1 MMKFKKVIALFL
13 TLILVLS
20 LAPLSMV
27 VEAKKPNQSS
37 SLETATATVERAELH
52 RTWDYVNLAQKEI
65 DNLGN
70 SKAVRASKDD
80 LQNRLNVVKNE
91 LILKA
96 SEQTKVTEEKPINDE
111 PKEETT
117 VEPITE
123 ESKEATPVEPITEEP
138 KEETPV
144 VEPAPSKEVKE
155 PIYHV
160 VKSGDTLWLI
170 SLAYG
175 VSVTEIKEL
184 NNLTSD
190 MIFVGQVLLII
201 AGNEVEEEI
210 KDEKNPAQD
219 LMILGFYT
227 KYWNNDLVSY
237 QSLTAKHEFM
247 NTIATASLDVNYDG
261 SITGFI
267 PHEALDFSKGH
278 DVFTYATFQNHFDP
292 NLTRAIFTNS
302 PLQETVITNM
312 VSFVKEHG
320 YKGANLNFE
329 NMYASDRSL
338 FNRFVAEMTDAFHK
352 EGYPVMVSVPAK
364 TCDCPTWAWSG
375 TFDFEFLG
383 KSNVDYIQVM
393 SYDQHGSWG
402 DPGPVAGYNWMNSVL
417 KYATAHI
424 ASNKILLG
432 LPAYGYD
439 WNISK
444 NTGNRALTLKQI
456 DQLIAT
462 HNPEIKWNS
471 LERTP
476 YFNYVDANGDN
487 RTVFFE
493 NFDSLSVKTGF
504 VNSYKLAGIS
514 MWRMGQENDMFWLA
528 VQDGLKK

>member
-37 SLETATATVERAELH
+37 SLETATAAVERAELH
-52 RTWDYVNLAQKEI
+52 RTWEYVNLAQKEI
-65 DNLGN
+65 DSLGN
-70 SKAVRASKDD
+70 GKPIRASKDD

-91 LILKA
+91 LVLKD
-96 SEQTKVTEEKPINDE
+96 SEQIKEEKP
-111 PKEETT
+111 
-117 VEPITE
+117 TE
-123 ESKEATPVEPITEEP
+123 EEPVNEEP
-138 KEETPV
+138 KKEIPQEPINEDPIEEIPV
-144 VEPAPSKEVKE
+144 ETAPSKDVQE

-160 VKSGDTLWLI
+160 VKPGDTLWLI
-170 SLAYG
+170 SLTYG
-175 VSVTEIKEL
+175 VSVAEIKEL

-190 MIFVGQVLLII
+190 MIFVGQVLLIV
-201 AGNEVEEEI
+201 AGSEVDEEL
-210 KDEKNPAQD
+210 KDEKNPVQD

-227 KYWNNDLVSY
+227 KYWNNDLISY
-237 QSLTAKHEFM
+237 QSLTAKHEYL

-267 PHEALDFSKGH
+267 PHEALDFSKGN

-302 PLQETVITNM
+302 LLQETVISNM
-312 VSFVKEHG
+312 VSYVKEHG

-338 FNRFVAEMTDAFHK
+338 FNRFVTEMTDAFHK

-402 DPGPVAGYNWMNSVL
+402 NPGPVAGYNWMNGVL
-417 KYATAHI
+417 NYATAHI

-493 NFDSLSVKTGF
+493 NFDSLSVKTSY

-514 MWRMGQENDMFWLA
+514 MWRMGQENEMFWLA

>member
-1 MMKFKKVIALFL
+1 MMKFKKAIALFL

-20 LAPLSMV
+20 LAPLSLV
-27 VEAKKPNQSS
+27 VEAKKPNQNS
-37 SLETATATVERAELH
+37 SLETATAAVERAELH
-52 RTWDYVNLAQKEI
+52 RTWEYVNLAQHEI
-65 DNLGN
+65 DSLGN
-70 SKAVRASKDD
+70 SRTVRASKDD
-80 LQNRLNVVKNE
+80 LQVRLNVVKNE
-91 LILKA
+91 LTLKA
-96 SEQTKVTEEKPINDE
+96 SEPTKITEEPKEELPQEPINDE
-111 PKEETT
+111 PKEELPQET
-117 VEPITE
+117 
-123 ESKEATPVEPITEEP
+123 SNEEP
-138 KEETPV
+138 KDENQ
-144 VEPAPSKEVKE
+144 VEPTPANEVQE

-175 VSVTEIKEL
+175 VSVAEIKEL

-201 AGNEVEEEI
+201 AGNEVEEEL
-210 KDEKNPAQD
+210 KDEKNPVQD

-237 QSLTAKHEFM
+237 QSLTAKHEYL

-267 PHEALDFSKGH
+267 PHEALDFSKGN

-302 PLQETVITNM
+302 LLQETVISNM

-320 YKGANLNFE
+320 YNGANLNFE

-338 FNRFVAEMTDAFHK
+338 FNRFVAEMTDAFHN

-402 DPGPVAGYNWMNSVL
+402 NPGPVAGYNWMNSVL
-417 KYATAHI
+417 NYATTHI

-476 YFNYVDANGDN
+476 FFNYVDANGDN
-487 RTVFFE
+487 RTVYFE
-493 NFDSLSVKTGF
+493 NFDSLSVKTSY
-504 VNSYKLAGIS
+504 VNSYNLAGIS